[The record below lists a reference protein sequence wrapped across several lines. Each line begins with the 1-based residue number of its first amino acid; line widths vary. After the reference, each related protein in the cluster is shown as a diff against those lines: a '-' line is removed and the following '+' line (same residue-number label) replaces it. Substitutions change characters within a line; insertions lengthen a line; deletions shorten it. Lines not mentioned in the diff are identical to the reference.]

1 VSNSKKHH
9 FQNILQ
15 SRRYSEHSL
24 AKSFLQAQ
32 LIAGISAKSDDPHT
46 QNLLRISEQMI
57 AYVES
62 EGSHQEKLGT
72 EPAYH
77 NRQHFADTIL
87 AMGFYLQDID
97 NFSDIQKLLLLLT
110 MLCHDFGHVGAANKS
125 SLDHSQEVETV
136 RLLRN
141 TPLNQLP
148 LNYFELIAKLIK
160 GTEQSCLTQNRA
172 NYNNHPENLEF
183 LMQSLVND
191 ADISLSFID
200 SLCPQLSKLILIEL
214 GNDQPSE
221 QEVNK
226 LMTKFK
232 QDYDLTTRVARS
244 YYYE

>member
-1 VSNSKKHH
+1 VPNLKKHH
-9 FQNILQ
+9 FQSVLQ
-15 SRRYSEHSL
+15 SRRYSQHSL
-24 AKSFLQAQ
+24 TKSFHQAR
-32 LIAGISAKSDDPHT
+32 LIAGILAKSDDP
-46 QNLLRISEQMI
+46 QIQDLLRISEQMI
-57 AYVES
+57 AFVET
-62 EGSHQEKLGT
+62 EGSHKEKHGT

-87 AMGFYLQDID
+87 AMGFYLQDLD
-97 NFSDIQKLLLLLT
+97 NLSDIQKLLLLT

-125 SLDHSQEVETV
+125 SLNHSQEEETV

-148 LNYFELIAKLIK
+148 SDYFELIANLIK

-172 NYNNHPENLEF
+172 NYKNHPENLEF

-191 ADISLSFID
+191 ADISASFID

-214 GNDQPSE
+214 GNGQPSA
-221 QEVNK
+221 QEVDI

-232 QDYDLTTRVARS
+232 KDYDLSTSVARS
-244 YYYE
+244 YYY

>member
-1 VSNSKKHH
+1 VSNLKKHH
-9 FQNILQ
+9 FQSVLE
-15 SRRYSEHSL
+15 SRRYSQHSL
-24 AKSFLQAQ
+24 ANSFHQAQ
-32 LIAGISAKSDDPHT
+32 SIAGILAKSNDPEI

-57 AYVES
+57 AFVEN

-87 AMGFYLQDID
+87 AMGFYLQDLE
-97 NFSDIQKLLLLLT
+97 NLSDIQKLLLLLT

-125 SLDHSQEVETV
+125 SLDHSQEGETV

-141 TPLNQLP
+141 TPVNQLP
-148 LNYFELIAKLIK
+148 PDYFELIAKLIK
-160 GTEQSCLTQNRA
+160 GTEQSCLAQNRV
-172 NYNNHPENLEF
+172 NYKNHPENLEF

-191 ADISLSFID
+191 ADISPSFID

-214 GNDQPSE
+214 GNSQPNA
-221 QEVNK
+221 QEVDM

-232 QDYDLTTRVARS
+232 HNYDLTTSIARS
-244 YYYE
+244 YCYQ